1 MLSIQ
6 LDPETEKRLL
16 ALAKRTGQTERACAR
31 ELIEE
36 HIDDLEDRYKAELRL
51 EERRPSLTSQQVR
64 KDLGLEH

>member
-16 ALAKRTGQTERACAR
+16 ALAKRTGQSESACAR